1 MILSI
6 LTGSI
11 FEGKKVMKYDFT
23 TRLARG
29 GWDPFPADMVENDLW
44 EIPKGTTLPGFDQI
58 PMWIADM
65 NFAAADSII
74 EAIQRRAA
82 LPSFGYFIPSEDYY
96 SAIVRWQREGNG
108 VTDLTREHIGYENGV
123 LGGITSAMRVL
134 CSDGDVVLL
143 HSPTYN
149 GFTSQL
155 ERNGYKIILSPLK
168 LDKDNVWRMDFAD
181 MEQKLRQ
188 YRIHTALLCSPHNP
202 TGRVWERWELE
213 QAMEL
218 YRKYDVYVISD
229 EIWSD
234 LTLFGHSHIPTQSI
248 SEDARNRTAAFYAP
262 TKTFNLAGLVGSYHI
277 IYNRYLRDRITRYE
291 ALSHYN
297 DMNVLSMHALVGA
310 YQPEGRVWLNELK
323 TVLEQNIRF
332 AYDFIQEHF
341 EGVHLSMPQG
351 TYMIL
356 IDCAEWCRRHGK
368 TIEDLQQ
375 AGIQVGVIWREGSM
389 YHVPY
394 GIRINLALPH
404 KKVAEAFSRL
414 KQYVF

>member
-1 MILSI
+1 M
-6 LTGSI
+6 
-11 FEGKKVMKYDFT
+11 
-23 TRLARG
+23 
-29 GWDPFPADMVENDLW
+29 
-44 EIPKGTTLPGFDQI
+44 
-58 PMWIADM
+58 
-65 NFAAADSII
+65 
-74 EAIQRRAA
+74 
-82 LPSFGYFIPSEDYY
+82 
-96 SAIVRWQREGNG
+96 
-108 VTDLTREHIGYENGV
+108 
-123 LGGITSAMRVL
+123 
-134 CSDGDVVLL
+134 
-143 HSPTYN
+143 
-149 GFTSQL
+149 
-155 ERNGYKIILSPLK
+155 
-168 LDKDNVWRMDFAD
+168 
-181 MEQKLRQ
+181 
-188 YRIHTALLCSPHNP
+188 
-202 TGRVWERWELE
+202 
-213 QAMEL
+213 
-218 YRKYDVYVISD
+218 
-229 EIWSD
+229 
-234 LTLFGHSHIPTQSI
+234 
-248 SEDARNRTAAFYAP
+248 SEDAKNRTIAIYAP
-262 TKTFNLAGLVGSYHI
+262 SKTFNLAGLVGSYHI

-404 KKVAEAFSRL
+404 EKVAEAFSRL